1 LFLFVRRTLVFL
13 ALVALCLGGL
23 APGKFELFD
32 YNPVANAKAVV
43 VSGKARFSVLTDRLI
58 RIEWSEKV
66 TGFIPLFATADC
78 ASRLSFFIWSLHSG
92 RRVNLRIVPRWLL
105 SNVIC
110 PCLHSHKK
118 LSVIRYASP
127 RMPCVSST
135 RSMPRSHRR
144 HCV

>member
-1 LFLFVRRTLVFL
+1 VFL

-78 ASRLSFFIWSLHSG
+78 TSRSF
-92 RRVNLRIVPRWLL
+92 PRCHLVFHLQFWTTW
-105 SNVIC
+105 IG
-110 PCLHSHKK
+110 
-118 LSVIRYASP
+118 SV
-127 RMPCVSST
+127 
-135 RSMPRSHRR
+135 
-144 HCV
+144 